1 MLKHHYTKWAII
13 EGLYKGR
20 DVDIKR
26 KDKKSP
32 YFIIGHLFRNICKIP
47 TQNNTMTASQHRK
60 NSFVNN

>member
-26 KDKKSP
+26 KDKKKP
-32 YFIIGHLFRNICKIP
+32 IFYNRTFVPKHLQD
-47 TQNNTMTASQHRK
+47 TNTE
-60 NSFVNN
+60 